1 MSKSSAVPIP
11 LYAEDISAF
20 ARSLSSQLKA
30 QLHTDEAPV
39 GHVELLNILA
49 RASGHRNYQHMR
61 ASLSARTRLENPV
74 EAPAESVDFTR
85 VERIAKYFDAAGR
98 MSRWPISFSLQEP
111 CLWVM
116 WSRVPAATVMT
127 ERELNEKLKA
137 EHLFGDHAILRRELV
152 ERGLLRRPLDCMRY
166 ERIER
171 KPPPEARELIRLLE
185 ARRRH

>member
-1 MSKSSAVPIP
+1 MSKSPAVAIP
-11 LYAEDISAF
+11 LFAEDISAF
-20 ARSLSSQLKA
+20 ARNLSTQLKT
-30 QLHTDEAPV
+30 QLKTDDFPL

-61 ASLSARTRLENPV
+61 ASLSARTRLENPL

-98 MSRWPISFSLQEP
+98 MIRWPISFSLQDP

-116 WSRVPAATVMT
+116 WSRLPAATVMT
-127 ERELNEKLKA
+127 ERELNERLKA

-166 ERIER
+166 ERIEQR
-171 KPPPEARELIRLLE
+171 PTPEARELIRLLE
-185 ARRRH
+185 TRRRH

>member
-1 MSKSSAVPIP
+1 VSKSSAVPIP

-49 RASGHRNYQHMR
+49 RASCHRNYQHMR

-85 VERIAKYFDAAGR
+85 RAHRQIFDAAGR
-98 MSRWPISFSLQEP
+98 MIRWPISFSLQEP
-111 CLWVM
+111 CLW
-116 WSRVPAATVMT
+116 
-127 ERELNEKLKA
+127 
-137 EHLFGDHAILRRELV
+137 
-152 ERGLLRRPLDCMRY
+152 
-166 ERIER
+166 
-171 KPPPEARELIRLLE
+171 
-185 ARRRH
+185 